1 MEDVDFMVNIVTF
14 IFYYDKSY
22 TTLLSRCPSI
32 LLCRPRRRAL
42 WLGCLRSRSRTW
54 ACSSLEHSQPGD
66 ELKGRHMMLAKDAV
80 ITVEAAVGASA
91 MQSVETELRR
101 TAHRRDLFRSVPE
114 MRVRLLPCRPHGH
127 ACRRRTVSRRCGP
140 AKPCRRTWPVRTGC
154 LRGLGRLRL
163 PQPLRSPSSAAPVAT
178 TGKVTGC
185 PWKDAPNRPGTDQ
198 SQGQASRKGRKEW
211 CIFNL
216 SPTVFSPCRLTL
228 SRDESSS
235 GAFQGSSPL

>member
-54 ACSSLEHSQPGD
+54 AYSSLEHSQPGD

-80 ITVEAAVGASA
+80 ITAEAAVGASA

-101 TAHRRDLFRSVPE
+101 TAHRRDLFRSIPE

-127 ACRRRTVSRRCGP
+127 AHAGDGRSLGD
-140 AKPCRRTWPVRTGC
+140 ADQQSHA
-154 LRGLGRLRL
+154 RGHGRSAQDACAASVAYGSL
-163 PQPLRSPSSAAPVAT
+163 SPSGPHPARPQSRLL
-178 TGKVTGC
+178 GK
-185 PWKDAPNRPGTDQ
+185 
-198 SQGQASRKGRKEW
+198 
-211 CIFNL
+211 
-216 SPTVFSPCRLTL
+216 
-228 SRDESSS
+228 
-235 GAFQGSSPL
+235 